1 MNKRI
6 MIVDDEPDIL
16 LSLSIFFEN
25 NNYDVITVKS
35 GFDCIKELKK
45 GFRGIVLMDIMM
57 PKMDGWE
64 TIKKIIKNNLMGNI
78 AIQIITGK
86 GTDDH
91 EKLIGLEPYVHDYL
105 TKPFDPDELIL
116 SVDNL
121 YYKMFFNEIHTKCVV
136 L

>member
-1 MNKRI
+1 MNKKI

-16 LSLSIFFEN
+16 MSLRMFFEN

-45 GFRGIVLMDIMM
+45 GFKGIVLMDIMM

-64 TIKKIIKNNLMGNI
+64 TIKKIVKNNLMENI

-86 GTDDH
+86 GTEDH
-91 EKLIGLEPYVHDYL
+91 NKLIGLEPYVHDYL
-105 TKPFDPDELIL
+105 AKPFDPDELIM

-121 YYKMFFNEIHTKCVV
+121 YFKLFVDNSLKMNN
-136 L
+136 